1 MVCIFSAYSNSCPP
15 DVFAAHEHTNLDPT
29 KQVDWDDL
37 PLTWRESLMSV
48 LKLMSKEFNKE
59 FAAEDVGTLEIAE
72 EEPIE
77 DPAEEPLEESIVDPI
92 E

>member
-1 MVCIFSAYSNSCPP
+1 
-15 DVFAAHEHTNLDPT
+15 
-29 KQVDWDDL
+29 
-37 PLTWRESLMSV
+37 MSV